1 MASFI
6 ASDWVADF
14 DRFEWFDRLDKRVKL
29 KTGQRSPKELKLP
42 TKDARRILREV
53 VRLVLDL
60 PRNSTPTVVWT
71 RGESEL
77 LVHSNRTLITFTSGV
92 VTVTVTV
99 ECDQN
104 ELVRIPVPLGVGDP
118 RSPAGLMMS
127 SFTDL
132 EGPAEIVET
141 WFEPIVAF
149 AWELLLEIAS
159 VVCAQV
165 GKDSRGLPLVPGNV
179 AAGRGYLLIQ
189 PIARHQL
196 KDGL

>member
-1 MASFI
+1 MANFI

-14 DRFEWFDRLDKRVKL
+14 DRFEWFDRLDRRVKL
-29 KTGQRSPKELKLP
+29 KTGQRSPNELKLP
-42 TKDARRILREV
+42 AKDARRILHKV

-71 RGESEL
+71 RGDSEL
-77 LVHSNRTLITFTSGV
+77 LVHSDRTRIAFTSGV
-92 VTVTVTV
+92 VTITVTV
-99 ECDQN
+99 ECDQHQI
-104 ELVRIPVPLGVGDP
+104 VRIPVPLGVADP
-118 RSPAGLMMS
+118 KSPAGLMMS
-127 SFTDL
+127 SFSDL
-132 EGPAEIVET
+132 EGPAEVVET

-159 VVCAQV
+159 VVCEQV
-165 GKDSRGLPLVPGNV
+165 GKDSRGLPLVPGNL

-196 KDGL
+196 KGGL